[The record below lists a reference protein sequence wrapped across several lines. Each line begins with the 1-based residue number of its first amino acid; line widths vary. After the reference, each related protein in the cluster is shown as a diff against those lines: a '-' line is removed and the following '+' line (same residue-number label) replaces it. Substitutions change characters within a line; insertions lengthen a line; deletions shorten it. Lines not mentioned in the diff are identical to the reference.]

1 MTTIIHPTQPRRR
14 MRLLTATAS
23 AAVVL
28 AVAVSTGLWQYD
40 GGSSDGSERGSAAA
54 PAAAASIPSVPA
66 STSPQQA
73 PRLYVVA
80 TEEAAMDLRARFA
93 ALGQSDQPDEVMV
106 LAQDEDADHLLIRL
120 HELNRLRTDHGLL
133 PFHYVDLR

>member
-1 MTTIIHPTQPRRR
+1 MTTIIRPTQPRRR
-14 MRLLTATAS
+14 MRLLTAAS

-40 GGSSDGSERGSAAA
+40 GGSSDSSERGSAAA

-80 TEEAAMDLRARFA
+80 TEEAALDLRARFA
-93 ALGQSDQPDEVMV
+93 ALGQSDQPDEVRV
-106 LAQDEDADHLLIRL
+106 LAQHEDADHLLVRL
-120 HELNRLRTDHGLL
+120 HELNRLRADNGLL
-133 PFHYVDLR
+133 PIHYVDLR